1 MEKEREGCLIGL
13 GMMGIY
19 AVLLIMAYWLD
30 IPFLMYICYL
40 FPGLTG
46 AYVGSIYFSP
56 AEKRK
61 KSRFSRRTWAG
72 LIIAYLALASLLAW
86 WLEGRLW

>member
-19 AVLLIMAYWLD
+19 AVLLIVAYWLD
-30 IPFLMYICYL
+30 IPFLTYICYL

-61 KSRFSRRTWAG
+61 KSRFSRRTWTG
-72 LIIAYLALASLLAW
+72 LIIAYLALAALLAW